1 MKDKTRLKVLKE
13 KFERLKDKCV
23 YYNDYYEKDSLDF
36 NRLPSLTQN
45 IIAPV
50 LSIDVDEGA
59 RMWQYLLDYYYK
71 LLPGDDMLDR
81 ITGGVVEKAEY
92 DALVLVF
99 SKYDE
104 ICNYTFRL
112 SGSASSFHES
122 CFIRDAVFHN
132 EFTLA
137 DKLISLVLQNNHGN
151 ESAQQKF
158 FGLLAVMLGDG
169 SEWYLKS
176 IHIDYIAKW
185 IPLLQDQFQRDEMEL
200 KLLNAIQMVENG
212 ASKGAMPFSLFV
224 SEGGLEKLVTEKARQ
239 ATMESEPHQ
248 AGAAEITDSFSEYM
262 RQRKIR
268 NQAAQ
273 EIETAEEERVA
284 LFDME
289 ELQICQDELDS
300 LIGLEAV
307 KDEVRSLI
315 NLIQIN
321 RIRKERGF
329 VVPDISNHLVFTGN
343 PGTGKTTIARLLGR
357 IYHALGILSKGQF
370 VEVDR
375 GGLVAGYVGQ
385 TAIKT
390 QEVIDSALGGILFID
405 EAYSLNVEDSGNDF
419 GKEAIETLLKAM
431 EDKRNDFVVIV
442 AGYSELMGRFI
453 KSNPGLKSRFNKF
466 IHFVDYDCDE
476 LMEIFEVFLKKN
488 QYAIASNAS
497 AILYQ
502 YFEQLVKNKDNN
514 FGNGRTV
521 RNVFE
526 RVVSIQA
533 NRIVKST
540 SITDEELTMF
550 TEDDVQLLVK
560 MERDGSA
567 VQPSKDTNEN

>member
-1 MKDKTRLKVLKE
+1 MKDKARLKVLKE

-23 YYNDYYEKDSLDF
+23 YYNDYDEKDSLDF

-45 IIAPV
+45 IIVPA

-59 RMWQYLLDYYYK
+59 LMWQYLLDYYYK
-71 LLPGDDMLDR
+71 LLPGDDMLER
-81 ITGGVVEKAEY
+81 ITREVIDKADY
-92 DALVLVF
+92 DALVQVF
-99 SKYDE
+99 RKYDS
-104 ICNYTFRL
+104 ICDYAFRV
-112 SGSASSFHES
+112 SSSTYAYEEH
-122 CFIRDAVFHN
+122 CFIVEAVYHN
-132 EFTLA
+132 EFFLA
-137 DKLISLVLQNNHGN
+137 DKLIALSLLNNNGEHD
-151 ESAQQKF
+151 AQQKF
-158 FGLLAVMLGDG
+158 FELLMGMIDTSG
-169 SEWYLKS
+169 WRMKS
-176 IHIDYIAKW
+176 VHIDYVSKW
-185 IPLLQDQFQRDEMEL
+185 IPSLQDPLWRDEVEL
-200 KLLNAIQMVENG
+200 KLLQAIQVVENG
-212 ASKGAMPFSLFV
+212 APKGAMPFKLFA
-224 SEGGLEKLVTEKARQ
+224 SEGGFEMLMAEKTRQ
-239 ATMESEPHQ
+239 SVMQPKSRQPDTT
-248 AGAAEITDSFSEYM
+248 EITDSFSEYM
-262 RQRKIR
+262 EQRERRK
-268 NQAAQ
+268 QAAQ
-273 EIETAEEERVA
+273 EIETAEEERVTM
-284 LFDME
+284 FDME
-289 ELQICQDELDS
+289 ELQICQEELDS
-300 LIGLEAV
+300 LIGLNAV

-329 VVPDISNHLVFTGN
+329 AVPNISNHLVFTGN

-357 IYHALGILSKGQF
+357 IYHALGVLSKGQF

-390 QEVIDSALGGILFID
+390 QEVIDSAIGGILFID

-431 EDKRNDFVVIV
+431 EDKRDDFVVIV

-488 QYAIASNAS
+488 QYAISADASTM
-497 AILYQ
+497 LYQ
-502 YFEQLVKNKDNN
+502 YFVQLVEHKDDN

-526 RVVSIQA
+526 RMVSLQA
-533 NRIVKST
+533 NRIIKSR
-540 SITDEELTMF
+540 SITDEELTLF
-550 TEDDVQLLVK
+550 TVDDVQLLLK
-560 MERDGSA
+560 NGAE
-567 VQPSKDTNEN
+567 PS

>member
-1 MKDKTRLKVLKE
+1 MKGKARLKVLKE

-45 IIAPV
+45 IIVPT

-59 RMWQYLLDYYYK
+59 LMWQYLLDYYYK
-71 LLPGDDMLDR
+71 LLPGDDMLCR
-81 ITGGVVEKAEY
+81 ITEEVVGKAAY
-92 DALVLVF
+92 DALVQVF
-99 SKYDE
+99 KRYDS
-104 ICNYTFRL
+104 ICDYTFHI
-112 SGSASSFHES
+112 SSSTYLLYERW
-122 CFIRDAVFHN
+122 FIRDAVFHN
-132 EFTLA
+132 EFALT
-137 DKLISLVLQNNHGN
+137 DKLIPLVLQNNNGEGN
-151 ESAQQKF
+151 AQQKIF
-158 FGLLAVMLGDG
+158 NLLEDMLSDG
-169 SEWYLKS
+169 SDWYLKS
-176 IHIDYIAKW
+176 VHIDYIAKW
-185 IPLLQDQFQRDEMEL
+185 IPLLQDPLQRDEIEL
-200 KLLNAIQMVENG
+200 KLLKAIQVVENG
-212 ASKGAMPFSLFV
+212 APKGAMPFSLFV
-224 SEGGLEKLVTEKARQ
+224 SEGGLEKLVVEKA
-239 ATMESEPHQ
+239 HQ
-248 AGAAEITDSFSEYM
+248 AAMKSESSQADDAETTDSFTEYM
-262 RQRKIR
+262 KQRERRKR
-268 NQAAQ
+268 AVQ
-273 EIETAEEERVA
+273 EIETAEEERA
-284 LFDME
+284 TLFDMK

-321 RIRKERGF
+321 RIRKDRGF
-329 VVPDISNHLVFTGN
+329 VVPNISNHLVFTGN

-357 IYHALGILSKGQF
+357 IYHALGVLSKGQF

-390 QEVIDSALGGILFID
+390 QEVIGSAIGGILFID

-431 EDKRNDFVVIV
+431 EDKRDDFVVIV
-442 AGYSELMGRFI
+442 AGYSELMDRFI

-466 IHFVDYDCDE
+466 IHFADYDCDE
-476 LMEIFEVFLKKN
+476 LMEILEVFLKKN
-488 QYAIASNAS
+488 QYAISANAS

-502 YFEQLVKNKDNN
+502 CFEQLVAQKDNN

-526 RVVSIQA
+526 KMVSIQA
-533 NRIVKST
+533 NRVIKSR
-540 SITDEELTMF
+540 SISDEELTLF
-550 TEDDVQLLVK
+550 TVEDVKLL
-560 MERDGSA
+560 MNTELS
-567 VQPSKDTNEN
+567 PESENK